1 MNKQSISKLSKL
13 TLDSQN
19 NINAD
24 IANYVLSSLSRS
36 ELSTYFKYL
45 KAQISSK
52 FVKVVTSE
60 PLSST
65 LKNNLKTKYKGLPV
79 IFDLDKKIG
88 DGLRVIHNDSV
99 EDFTINSYITSTLN
113 SLKK

>member
-1 MNKQSISKLSKL
+1 MNKQSISKLSKF

-19 NINAD
+19 NVNAEV
-24 IANYVLSSLSRS
+24 ANYVLSNLSRN
-36 ELSTYFKYL
+36 ELFTYFKYL
-45 KAQISSK
+45 KSQVSSK
-52 FVKVVTSE
+52 FVRVVTSE
-60 PLSST
+60 PLNTSLKSS
-65 LKNNLKTKYKGLPV
+65 LKAKYKGFPV
-79 IFDLDKKIG
+79 IFDLDKKLG